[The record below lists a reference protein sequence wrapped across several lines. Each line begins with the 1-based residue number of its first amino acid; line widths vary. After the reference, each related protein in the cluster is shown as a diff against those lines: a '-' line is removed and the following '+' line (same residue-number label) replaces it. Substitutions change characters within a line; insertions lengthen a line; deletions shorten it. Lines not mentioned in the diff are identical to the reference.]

1 LYILCFTAGYKAES
15 QCFERFNPTGN
26 FNGHCGKDDKTG
38 SYAKCLPEYVHIAS
52 SLLMSNE
59 KFVMFVKGS

>member
-1 LYILCFTAGYKAES
+1 MFASKNAGLSTKILFSDAIGADV

-38 SYAKCLPEYVHIAS
+38 SFAKCLPE
-52 SLLMSNE
+52 
-59 KFVMFVKGS
+59 